1 MLHLAILPFHE
12 QWTTFLASL
21 SLVVVD
27 EAHTYRGVL
36 GSHISQLFRRLN
48 RICARY
54 AARPNFVF
62 CTATVGNPEEL
73 AGNLLGRELVQEK
86 GKHSPREAPFLHQFP
101 AQQIARQFLRVADR
115 RRAENKIGAGGVAGA
130 DPVQAAEKLADMR
143 SEHAAIGMRLIHN
156 HQRERRKERRPLL
169 MEGQNRQMQHFGVG
183 NQDIGRVLADLAPEM
198 IGRIA
203 VIDGD
208 GRPRRFGP
216 MPGQLP
222 KCGKLILRQRL
233 QREQHQRPAVRVL
246 QAFFQYRQAVAQCF
260 AAGGGRGDHHVAP
273 GADSIRRQRLMAVER
288 RDPPLAQ
295 HLRNGAGPRAA
306 RFAIAG
312 LTRGQ
317 HPMVRHLPRE
327 PLGRQQRPYVISHV
341 VLHERLGKKDAGG
354 GGEGTFLE
362 KGPFSPP
369 LAPLP
374 SSSKDFRPYRI
385 PLRNFP

>member
-1 MLHLAILPFHE
+1 MPLA
-12 QWTTFLASL
+12 
-21 SLVVVD
+21 
-27 EAHTYRGVL
+27 
-36 GSHISQLFRRLN
+36 RR
-48 RICARY
+48 CARF
-54 AARPNFVF
+54 ADDRDVRQ
-62 CTATVGNPEEL
+62 
-73 AGNLLGRELVQEK
+73 LLGHIK
-86 GKHSPREAPFLHQFP
+86 GPFRPQCNRLRRRGRGKQRGKRGSILRGKPLFLHQFP
-101 AQQIARQFLRVADR
+101 AQQIARQFLWVADR

-222 KCGKLILRQRL
+222 KCGKLILRQSL

-246 QAFFQYRQAVAQCF
+246 QAFFQYRQAVAQRF

-295 HLRNGAGPRAA
+295 HPRNGAGPRAA

-317 HPMVRHLPRE
+317 HPMVRHLPRK

-341 VLHERLGKKDAGG
+341 VLHNRLDTG
-354 GGEGTFLE
+354 GGER
-362 KGPFSPP
+362 KPF
-369 LAPLP
+369 
-374 SSSKDFRPYRI
+374 
-385 PLRNFP
+385 